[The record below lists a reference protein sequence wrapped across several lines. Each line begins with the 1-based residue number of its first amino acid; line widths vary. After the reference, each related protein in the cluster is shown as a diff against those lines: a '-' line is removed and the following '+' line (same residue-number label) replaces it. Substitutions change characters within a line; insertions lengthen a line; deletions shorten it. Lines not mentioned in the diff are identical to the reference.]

1 MSDQKKTDGGPAF
14 PIYGK
19 LNEWGYAE
27 QPGMTLRDYFA
38 AKAMVGILQDWTEV
52 VRDAMAESTTSER
65 IKHLAKRS
73 YDIADAMLKAREQ

>member
-38 AKAMVGILQDWTEV
+38 AKVMQGSIDSSWFHSDHNRSAKWCYEV
-52 VRDAMAESTTSER
+52 
-65 IKHLAKRS
+65 
-73 YDIADAMLKAREQ
+73 ADAMIKAREQ